1 MAPGEELRMSKRVYE
16 RDLKSYEL
24 KSILAMEDAGQ
35 ARKVEGQDFW
45 VVQLDEGGQ
54 VIVRPHQVFDPD
66 WGMSLQDMAD
76 EQEAEL
82 YAENAWLR
90 HAENAGWEDSEM
102 ERQIEA
108 ERGVIPFSD
117 AYAMSQ
123 GEF

>member
-1 MAPGEELRMSKRVYE
+1 MSKRVYE

-108 ERGVIPFSD
+108 ERGVIQFSD